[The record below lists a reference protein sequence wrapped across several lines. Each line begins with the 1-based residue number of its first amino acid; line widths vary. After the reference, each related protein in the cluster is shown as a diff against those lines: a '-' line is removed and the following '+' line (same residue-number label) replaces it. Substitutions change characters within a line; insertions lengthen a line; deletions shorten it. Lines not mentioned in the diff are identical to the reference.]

1 MKPPSGLLDTRPLRD
16 SPAFRRLWLST
27 TASTLGGQLLVVGV
41 LAQVWQLSGSSVA
54 VGAIGLVNAVPTVV
68 FGMIGGALADGLD
81 RRRLI
86 VLSTVGQLLS
96 AALLAW
102 HAFAGA
108 RSLPIVLSLV
118 AVHAGF
124 AGLGAPVRRT
134 FVATLLPQRL
144 VGAGIALTHLSFQA
158 AMLLGPVV
166 AGVVVARWN
175 VGACY
180 ALDVLA
186 LTIAVYGVWRLPT
199 LAAASEVTRPGP
211 RAIWEGW
218 RFIVRTPAVAGSF
231 LLDVF
236 ATVLAMPVALFPA
249 INAERFG
256 GSPDT
261 LGLFLSAI
269 AVGGIAAGTASGLV
283 TRSRRPGIIQ
293 LLAAVVW
300 GLGIVGFGVAQPLW
314 LLLGCLALAGAA
326 DTIGVIAR
334 GTLVQVATPDS
345 HRGRVSAV
353 ELALGM
359 SGPDLGNFR
368 GGVVAGWTSP
378 VFAAVSGGLLCMAGV
393 GALGLRNRP
402 LRRFR
407 LPDSPEST
415 PSAA

>member
-1 MKPPSGLLDTRPLRD
+1 MRIGGLVDTRPLRD
-16 SPAFRRLWLST
+16 SAAFRRLWVST
-27 TASTLGGQLLVVGV
+27 TSSTFGGQLLVVGV

-54 VGAIGLVNAVPTVV
+54 VGAIGLANAVPTVV

-81 RRRLI
+81 RRRLV

-96 AALLAW
+96 AAMLAW
-102 HAFAGA
+102 HAFAGI

-118 AVHAGF
+118 AVHAAF
-124 AGLGAPVRRT
+124 LGLSAPVRRT
-134 FVATLLPQRL
+134 FVATLLPPRL
-144 VGAGIALTHLSFQA
+144 VGAGIALTHLSFQV
-158 AMLLGPVV
+158 AMLAGPAA
-166 AGVVVARWN
+166 AGVVTARLG

-180 ALDVLA
+180 ATDALA
-186 LTIAVYGVWRLPT
+186 LVIAVYGVWRLP
-199 LAAASEVTRPGP
+199 AARPGGVPTRPGP

-218 RFIVRTPAVAGSF
+218 RFIGRSPALAGSF
-231 LLDVF
+231 LTDVF

-300 GLGIVGFGVAQPLW
+300 GAGIVGFGLAQPLW
-314 LLLGCLALAGAA
+314 LALGFLAVSGGA
-326 DTIGVIAR
+326 DTFAVIAR
-334 GTLVQVATPDS
+334 GALVQVATPDS

-359 SGPDLGNFR
+359 SGPDAGNFR
-368 GGVVAGWTSP
+368 AGVVAGWTSP
-378 VFAAVSGGLLCMAGV
+378 AFAAVSGGLLCVAGV
-393 GALGLRNRP
+393 AGLGLRNKQ

-407 LPDSPEST
+407 LPDSPD
-415 PSAA
+415 SARFVA